1 VQVTRNSLDT
11 QARPSDTVAAPSRS
25 SRLRASSAMLEVDD
39 EGHAASSGDHVS
51 DDEYAAAPAID
62 RVTDE
67 LRRTR
72 RSEPSG
78 QRVGEPPLA

>member
-1 VQVTRNSLDT
+1 
-11 QARPSDTVAAPSRS
+11 
-25 SRLRASSAMLEVDD
+25 MLEVDD